1 MADNIFQLPG
11 YYANG
16 MIMQQKVR
24 HRITGICEPE
34 KVICMQLF
42 RQPAD
47 GHMFTDL
54 ETQYGLIYEDTD
66 KSDRR
71 GRFNFRLPALEASL
85 DPYSLVLFT
94 DVDTHKIEDI
104 LVGEV
109 WFTAGQDNMALP
121 AGSCD
126 MALRLDLTAV
136 VNHVRI
142 FSMSSDGL
150 DENMTDYSYYPVGYI
165 ASGRWYRGS
174 YPEEMALVSGIAY
187 SFALK
192 LEEQLHLPIGMYD
205 IACGGT
211 NIHSWLPR
219 EIIEQEP
226 YLKNHV
232 RELHQYR
239 DMDNWNSS
247 NPEKKKARTDWQGG
261 GSNVAKTGDGGN
273 AESITNVGKV
283 TQRMR
288 RLNLQQQLEVPQS
301 KNFQTRNQPAVMFNH
316 KLAPFIGLGV
326 RGILWYQGESDACS
340 PEYYARAFPIL
351 TSVLKEMFIAPD
363 DKLCLIY
370 SQIAAYCYP
379 DTDFKTVA
387 EFNEVLSGIRRKLAL
402 KAGMVTISDLPLKYD
417 KTAEAYRYPAHP
429 LAKEAIG
436 KRMANVAFG
445 LSYGQ
450 DLPSS
455 APEPKSVELIGNK
468 FIIDFGK
475 FGKAAQ
481 GLILRPCT
489 QTLEGFAICGEDRV
503 YVRAKARILYGVK
516 VIVWH
521 DELADP
527 VSLTYGYSSFNREA
541 NLCGPDGMP
550 VPAFRLDTEPSEY
563 YKPEVWMECDRVT
576 DFAWPQLMSDPMRV
590 PEGDWPGELPL
601 WKVSSGRCELA
612 LTESTQI
619 EDRKILQITYRS
631 ADERPVVIEPQ
642 LTYVSSYPPLNLS
655 GWGDLHVLLFNPDLR
670 EKKIA
675 LEMEDENQVV
685 YMFSERI
692 IQQQPYL
699 QTVKFSLSS
708 AQLNLERIVRMS
720 FAVQDQGSNG
730 SLEFEKIYPLRRL
743 IWQE

>member
-1 MADNIFQLPG
+1 MAHNIFQLPG
-11 YYANG
+11 YYADG
-16 MIMQQKVR
+16 MIVQQKVR
-24 HRITGICEPE
+24 HRVTGICEPE
-34 KVICMQLF
+34 KEICIQLF

-47 GHMFTDL
+47 GHIFTDL
-54 ETQYGLIYEDTD
+54 ETQYGLVFEDSD

-94 DVDTHKIEDI
+94 DKDTHKIEDI
-104 LVGEV
+104 LAGEV
-109 WFTAGQDNMALP
+109 WFTAGQDNMAMP

-136 VNHVRI
+136 VNHIRI

-150 DENMTDYSYYPVGYI
+150 DEKVTEYSYYPVGYI

-219 EIIEQEP
+219 EIIEQDP

-239 DMDNWNSS
+239 DLDNWNSS
-247 NPEKKKARTDWQGG
+247 NPEKKKSIPGWQGG
-261 GSNVAKTGDGGN
+261 GSNIAKAGDEGSG
-273 AESITNVGKV
+273 ESITNVGKV
-283 TQRMR
+283 TQRLR

-301 KNFQTRNQPAVMFNH
+301 KNFQMRNQPAVMFNH
-316 KLAPFIGLGV
+316 KLTPFIGLGV
-326 RGILWYQGESDACS
+326 RGVLWYQGESDAGS

-363 DKLCLIY
+363 DKLYLIY
-370 SQIAAYCYP
+370 SQIAAYCYQEA
-379 DTDFKTVA
+379 DFKTVA
-387 EFNEVLSGIRRKLAL
+387 EFNEILSGVRRKLAL
-402 KAGMVTISDLPLKYD
+402 KAGMVTISDLPLTYD
-417 KTAEAYRYPAHP
+417 KTADAYRYPAHP

-436 KRMANVAFG
+436 RRMANVALG
-445 LSYGQ
+445 LSYEQ

-455 APEPKSVELIGNK
+455 APEPKSVEQIGNK

-475 FGKAAQ
+475 FGKSAQ
-481 GLILRPCT
+481 GLIMRPGT
-489 QTLEGFAICGEDRV
+489 HSLEGFAICGEDRV
-503 YVRAKARILYGVK
+503 VVRAKARILYGVK

-576 DFAWPQLMSDPMRV
+576 DFAWFELMPDPMRV
-590 PEGDWPGELPL
+590 PEENWPGDRPL
-601 WKVSSGRCELA
+601 WKVSSGRCELD
-612 LTESTQI
+612 LTDSTKT
-619 EDRKILQITYRS
+619 EGGKVLQIIYRS
-631 ADERPVVIEPQ
+631 ADDRPVVIEPQ
-642 LTYVSSYPPLNLS
+642 LTYVSSYPPLDLS
-655 GWGDLHVLLFNPDLR
+655 GWEELHLELLNPDLR
-670 EKKIA
+670 EKKIG

-685 YMFSERI
+685 YIFSERV

-699 QTVKFSLSS
+699 QTVSFSLSS
-708 AQLNLERIVRMS
+708 AQLNLERIVRIS
-720 FAVQDQGSNG
+720 FAIQDQGG
-730 SLEFEKIYPLRRL
+730 KGCLDFEKIYPVRRF